1 MPKPSAS
8 FLKTIMPF
16 STLTD
21 EERERVLAKLRFAVY
36 APNTYVFRQGEPSQN
51 VLFII
56 EEGLAEVTVSGDHM
70 TETAVSYRKAGDF
83 FGETSLIVGQNYSGS
98 VRVVEELRCWLL
110 PKEDFEW
117 FLYNKPAFG
126 NFFTRIIT
134 ERMRSLYEEIGREQ
148 AQSAFHAEASTF
160 RRRIAE
166 IMSSPV
172 ITCRPEDTVEEIAEK
187 LSAANLSSLVLVD
200 DKEKPIG
207 LVTERLL
214 VTRVLAEKRTSRDT
228 KAIDIAEPLDT
239 YLTPE
244 AYFYQAL
251 LTMVRHRVK
260 HLPIVADNRLAGI
273 VTISDLIKTRSIGTI
288 SILQDIEDR
297 TTIPELAAAVAP
309 LNNVLTALLAEK
321 TPVREITA
329 IMNEYY
335 DRLTRKI
342 IAIVEKELEEEGF
355 GPPPTEYCFINMG
368 SGGRREQSLRTDLDN
383 AIIFDEPKEITT
395 DQARAYF
402 LAFGRRVIEGL
413 VLCGFKRCNGDV
425 MASNPTWCRS
435 LPEWMHTA
443 KAWIEKPDPLNVR
456 HLTIF
461 LDFRPLAGRHYLAEQ
476 LREHIFDVFKKSPL
490 ASHLLAADELQYRQ
504 PLSFLGRFITKKDG
518 PNKGEINLKASACVR
533 VVDCVRLFA
542 LRHRITETST
552 WDRLDKLGSLHI
564 MKKEDIEFF
573 QASYET
579 MMFFRLRENLRKVL
593 MGKEADNYINPSKL
607 TKMERSLLKD
617 SLIAIGKLQKLTE
630 NHFKMF
636 WLPD

>member
-21 EERERVLAKLRFAVY
+21 EERQEVLAKLRFAVY
-36 APNTYVFRQGEPSQN
+36 APDTYVFHQGEPSKN

-56 EEGLAEVTVSGDHM
+56 EEGLAEVTVTGDKI

-83 FGETSLIVGQNYSGS
+83 FGETTLILGGDYPGS
-98 VRVVEELRCWLL
+98 VRVVEELYCWLL
-110 PKEDFEW
+110 PKEDFDRL
-117 FLYNKPAFG
+117 LYSKPAFA

-134 ERMRSLYEEIGREQ
+134 ERMSSLYEEIGREQ

-160 RRRIAE
+160 RRRIDE

-172 ITCRPEDTVEEIAEK
+172 VTCRANETVEELAKK
-187 LSAANLSSLVLVD
+187 LAGANLSSLVLVD
-200 DKEKPIG
+200 ENEKPMGLITERI
-207 LVTERLL
+207 LVTK
-214 VTRVLAEKRTSRDT
+214 VLAEKRSLKDT
-228 KAIDIAEPLDT
+228 KAIDIAEPLSA

-251 LTMVRHRVK
+251 LTMVRHRIK
-260 HLPIVADNRLAGI
+260 HLPIVANDRLAGI

-297 TTIPELAAAVAP
+297 TTIPQLAAAAAP

-342 IAIVEKELEEEGF
+342 ITVVEKELEEEGF
-355 GPPPTEYCFINMG
+355 GLPPTDYCFINMG

-383 AIIFDEPKEITT
+383 AIIFAEPKDITT
-395 DQARAYF
+395 EQARAYF
-402 LAFGRRVIEGL
+402 LALGRRVVEGL
-413 VLCGFKRCNGDV
+413 VLCGFKRCPGDV
-425 MASNPTWCRS
+425 MASNPIWCRS
-435 LPEWMHTA
+435 LPEWKKTA
-443 KAWIEKPDPLNVR
+443 KTWMEKPDGTNVR
-456 HLTIF
+456 NLTIF
-461 LDFRPLAGRHYLAEQ
+461 LDFRPLAGKYYLAEE
-476 LREHIFDVFKKSPL
+476 LREHIFDVFVKSPV
-490 ASHLLAADELQYRQ
+490 ASHFLAADELQYRQ
-504 PLSFLGRFITKKDG
+504 PLSFMGRFITKKDG

-542 LRHRITETST
+542 LRHRIAETST
-552 WDRLDKLGSLHI
+552 WDRLDRLGSLHI

-593 MGKEADNYINPSKL
+593 MGKEADNYLNPSSL

-630 NHFKMF
+630 AHFRMF